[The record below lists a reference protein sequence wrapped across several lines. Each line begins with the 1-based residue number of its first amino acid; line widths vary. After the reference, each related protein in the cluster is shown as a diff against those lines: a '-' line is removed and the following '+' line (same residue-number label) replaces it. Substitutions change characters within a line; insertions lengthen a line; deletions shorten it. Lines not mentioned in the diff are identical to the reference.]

1 MAGVLPACELRL
13 QRIFRLTRSEDFERA
28 RRSGRSYPHRLVVL
42 VAHPN
47 DKGRTRVGVSAGR
60 TVGNAV
66 KRNRAKRLLRAAMQS
81 LVSLVHPGW
90 DVVLIARPPLVSSN
104 SAEVRGVL
112 VTLLR
117 RADLMAASDAA

>member
-1 MAGVLPACELRL
+1 LAGALPARELRL
-13 QRIFRLTRSEDFERA
+13 QRNFRLTRSEDFERA

-47 DKGRTRVGVSAGR
+47 DEGRTRVGVAAGR

-81 LVSLVHPGW
+81 LVSLVTPGW
-90 DVVLIARPPLVSSN
+90 DVVLIARPPMVSSN
-104 SAEVRGVL
+104 CAEVREVL
-112 VTLLR
+112 VTLLS
-117 RADLMAASDAA
+117 RAELMAVS

>member
-1 MAGVLPACELRL
+1 MAGAAPAREPGL
-13 QRIFRLTRSEDFERA
+13 QRNFRLTRSEDFERA

-42 VAHPN
+42 VARSN
-47 DKGRTRVGVSAGR
+47 DEGRTRVGVAAGR

-81 LVSLVHPGW
+81 LVSLVQPGW
-90 DVVLIARPPLVSSN
+90 DVVLIARPPMVSSN
-104 SAEVRGVL
+104 CAEVREVL

-117 RADLMAASDAA
+117 HAELIAVS